1 MSMTE
6 GTPYDWLKQG
16 FLAHV
21 NKQQEPAQTH
31 ALTETAHCCYPVVV
45 KVIWSFLILIA
56 KTLQVYVELT

>member
-31 ALTETAHCCYPVVV
+31 VLTETAHCCYLVGV
-45 KVIWSFLILIA
+45 KVI
-56 KTLQVYVELT
+56 